1 MVNSRPPSGSQGRLS
16 ARAGIFPASDPVSDG
31 LDPRAGGPRRSVR
44 HVLVPVGLALAL
56 LALSV
61 LAWMAVAD
69 VMAADIGT

>member
-1 MVNSRPPSGSQGRLS
+1 MVNSRPPSGSQGRPS
-16 ARAGIFPASDPVSDG
+16 TRAGIFPPRGPVSDG
-31 LDPRAGGPRRSVR
+31 LAPRAGGPRRSVR
-44 HVLVPVGLALAL
+44 QVLVPVGLALAL

>member
-1 MVNSRPPSGSQGRLS
+1 
-16 ARAGIFPASDPVSDG
+16 VSDG
-31 LDPRAGGPRRSVR
+31 LDPRVGGPRRSVR
-44 HVLVPVGLALAL
+44 QVLVPVGLALAL